1 MKFEEGKF
9 YRTRDGRKAKIFL
22 IQNYDM
28 LGAVL
33 WNGLWQHC
41 EWYNCGRKLIGGD
54 KLDLIEE
61 WKEKVKRTV
70 WVNVYQTERVE
81 IFLGAGHWNS
91 QSKAMEHASNEY
103 TYLGAHPITVE
114 VEE

>member
-41 EWYNCGRKLIGGD
+41 EWYNCGHKRIGED

-61 WKEKVKRTV
+61 WKEKVKKTV
-70 WVNVYQTERVE
+70 WTNAWLIADKIYTA
-81 IFLGAGHWNS
+81 GAHSTKDDAEKKYWLEE
-91 QSKAMEHASNEY
+91 A
-103 TYLGAHPITVE
+103 TYLGAHSIVVE
-114 VEE
+114 VFE